1 MLIGMSSSRSLT
13 GQRPARGRS
22 GHPDGPGRRPRWRRP
37 LQWPLVGLGV
47 VSALLMWLTSASGD
61 ALKQDRFHAASG
73 VLAERIH
80 HHEELAG
87 RLAFATYALA
97 AVAVIVP
104 LLRGRLPALLLWIG
118 SALLAKGEELAAD
131 GGRRVISTYTEH
143 PMRTLEPTDRL
154 VRAQAGTAGLPRE
167 SHDVQFA
174 LRHGYI
180 SLDHFAALMQRTA
193 KSSYGEF
200 LRSVYASFNR

>member
-1 MLIGMSSSRSLT
+1 MTVDGLPLHPLIVHATVVAL
-13 GQRPARGRS
+13 PVLALVALAYL
-22 GHPDGPGRRPRWRRP
+22 RPRWRRP

-118 SALLAKGEELAAD
+118 SALLVIGAVGVGVLVVMTGHAGAEAAW
-131 GGRRVISTYTEH
+131 
-143 PMRTLEPTDRL
+143 
-154 VRAQAGTAGLPRE
+154 AG
-167 SHDVQFA
+167 
-174 LRHGYI
+174 
-180 SLDHFAALMQRTA
+180 
-193 KSSYGEF
+193 
-200 LRSVYASFNR
+200 